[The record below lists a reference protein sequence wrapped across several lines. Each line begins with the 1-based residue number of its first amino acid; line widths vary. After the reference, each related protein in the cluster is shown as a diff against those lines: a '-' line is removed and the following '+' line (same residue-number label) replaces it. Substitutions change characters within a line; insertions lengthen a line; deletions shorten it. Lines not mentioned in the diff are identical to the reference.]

1 MTGEA
6 VDHMMAVVVLG
17 AIFMAAVYVV
27 PSLTYVNLLYLEQ
40 QQMRN
45 IALSAFKSILFDEG
59 APVNWG
65 SMHGSSMFS
74 ENDVNRFGLAL
85 LSDPSLYVLD
95 SNKVQRL
102 TNNPTGN
109 ITYQKAHELL
119 ALSGYGFSMIL
130 RPLFNVD
137 RAVNIERPDDK
148 TANISFQ
155 VNVTRYDGRPV
166 PNAIVL
172 ATIIYAVDTPA
183 TGFAQ
188 RTVTTD
194 SLGRCEGSHA
204 ISVSGNSKITDVIV
218 IFRVTV
224 ADLATMIVCAE
235 DTRHPNDIAKINVVG
250 DNIVLTNPD
259 EMAGPHAARWVLNI
273 LMYNFETATN
283 LLNGSRSNE
292 YKLTYGQGFG
302 VWSKE
307 FEGLSTSEPSILIFT
322 FDAVDKGRTVLLL
335 VGPYALWN
343 QNGIIQFNTGS
354 NSGAASVSIERNVII
369 SGMAYVAE
377 FTLWK
382 TQ

>member
-6 VDHMMAVVVLG
+6 YDHMMAAVVLG
-17 AIFMAAVYVV
+17 AIFMAAVFVV
-27 PSLTYVNLLYLEQ
+27 PSVTYVNLLHMEQ
-40 QQMRN
+40 QQMQN
-45 IALSAFKSILFDEG
+45 IALSAFKTMFFDEG
-59 APVNWG
+59 YPANWG
-65 SMHGSSMFS
+65 SMHGTSMFS
-74 ENDVNRFGLAL
+74 ENDVKRFGLAL
-85 LSDPSLYVLD
+85 LSDPSFYVLD
-95 SNKVQRL
+95 SNKIQRL
-102 TNNPTGN
+102 ANNPTGN
-109 ITYQKAHELL
+109 ITYQKAQELL
-119 ALSGYGFSMIL
+119 GLSGYGFSIVI

-137 RAVNIERPDDK
+137 RSVSIERPDDK
-148 TANISFQ
+148 TATIGFK
-155 VNVTRYDGRPV
+155 VNVSRYDGRPV
-166 PNAIVL
+166 PNAIVW

-183 TGFAQ
+183 TSFAQ
-188 RTVTTD
+188 CRVTTD

-204 ISVSGNSKITDVIV
+204 VSVSGTSKITDVIV

-224 ADLATMIVCAE
+224 ADLATMVVCAE
-235 DTRHPNDIAKINVVG
+235 DTAHPNNIAKINVVG

-273 LMYNFETATN
+273 LMYNFETAVN

-343 QNGIIQFNTGS
+343 PNGVIQFNTGS
-354 NSGAASVSIERNVII
+354 SHGGASVSIERNVII
-369 SGMAYVAE
+369 SGMAYVAKL
-377 FTLWK
+377 TLWK